1 MENWVILKNAVYL
14 WNNIPINKI
23 MAKINVIGRWL
34 GVMVVGMTATGARA
48 EVVINEVMQS
58 NVYGIMDDLND
69 FPDSWVELYNTG
81 SETVDVTGY
90 GLGTKDKF
98 KKAYKL
104 PAATIAPGGY
114 LLVYCDKVG
123 EGLHADFR
131 VDSGKG
137 DVFLFDSD
145 GNVLEQLSLKKQL
158 SPDIAYGRKSDG
170 ADKWGYQLVASPGA
184 ANTSGVSDVLLPEVT
199 FSEAGGV
206 WSETHKITLELNVA
220 DAPEGTTIIY
230 TTDGREPQPGKA
242 PVYSSPITVS
252 SSKVVRAK
260 AICDGCLSRPSNAQ
274 SYIFYG
280 REMKIPVISLAI
292 DNDYLYDNKI
302 GIFADGYGG
311 HDNENYRHDWRR
323 PLNIE
328 MFDADGAASVINQI
342 GETRVQGG
350 YTRSNALKSM
360 CVYANKRFG
369 EKRLAYEFW
378 AKDKPGVNEP
388 KSIVLRDGGNDY
400 MWAYYRDGL
409 AQRAIGR
416 NTEIDWQG
424 YSPAVVYIN
433 GKYHGMLAIRER
445 SNDDYVAANYDGLE
459 DIDMFENWYELKVGD
474 EVARDEF
481 FDFIN
486 SGQPHTF
493 DDWAQRM
500 NMESYVNLM
509 SLNYWIYNT
518 DFPHNNTVMWR
529 RTDGTDGRW
538 QWLVKDCDFGFGAW
552 NSNENVRKN
561 FTDFLNN
568 NTWDVQIPYVMF
580 RELMKNDD
588 FQKYF
593 ADHLIVYTGDFLTKD
608 ALNALLDE
616 INEENYGEQRRSHD
630 TWKNQS
636 GAWWSNFD
644 DNVGFI
650 YGWISQ
656 RASVMPSLI
665 KHSFKLGST
674 VDLVVNK
681 TLDADEA
688 ASLHITYNGVK
699 LTRGVFEGKEYQG
712 RSVTLAGDPE
722 DHIVAWDVRIGGDIQ
737 RVEGSSVTLPISE
750 LKRYQVDA
758 VVDLNGISDIALEQG
773 LSYSLAD
780 GIVTSPEPITVYD
793 LSGRPVAPASTSVI
807 LPARGLYILTSG
819 SLSAKIAW

>member
-1 MENWVILKNAVYL
+1 M
-14 WNNIPINKI
+14 NISII
-23 MAKINVIGRWL
+23 RFLTIITIA
-34 GVMVVGMTATGARA
+34 AAASGARG

-58 NVYGIMDDLND
+58 NVNGIMDDLND
-69 FPDSWVELYNTG
+69 FPDSWVELYNSG
-81 SETVDVTGY
+81 SSPVDVTGY

-98 KKAYKL
+98 KKSYLL
-104 PAATIAPGGY
+104 PSATIAPHGY

-137 DVFLFDSD
+137 DVYLFNAAGDVV
-145 GNVLEQLSLKKQL
+145 GQVSLKKQL
-158 SPDIAYGRKSDG
+158 APDIAYGRVSDG
-170 ADKWGYQLVASPGA
+170 SEEWGYQLTSSPGA

-199 FSEAGGV
+199 FSEPGGV
-206 WSETHKITLELNVA
+206 WSSTSKFSLTLSVP

-242 PVYSSPITVS
+242 PVYTQPLNIN

-274 SYIFYG
+274 SYIFPG
-280 REMKIPVISLAI
+280 RNIEIPVISLAI

-311 HDNENYRHDWRR
+311 QGNENYRQDWRR

-328 MFDADGAASVINQI
+328 VFEQQDVPAVINQI

-360 CVYANKRFG
+360 CLYANKRFG

-378 AKDKPGVNEP
+378 PVDKPGVNEP

-400 MWAYYRDGL
+400 MWAYFRDAL

-424 YSPAVVYIN
+424 YSPAVIYIN

-445 SNDDYVAANYDGLE
+445 SNEDYVEANYDGLE
-459 DIDMFENWYELKVGD
+459 DIDMFENWYELKAGD
-474 EVARDEF
+474 TVARDDF

-486 SGQPHTF
+486 SGDAHTF
-493 DDWAQRM
+493 DDWAGRM

-509 SLNYWIYNT
+509 AINYWIYNT

-552 NSNENVRKN
+552 NSNDNVRKN
-561 FTDFLNN
+561 YTDFLNT
-568 NTWDVQIPYVMF
+568 NTWDLQLPYIMF
-580 RELMKNDD
+580 RELMKNAD

-593 ADHLIVYTGDFLTKD
+593 ADHLIVYTGDFLSEAGLKD
-608 ALNALLDE
+608 LLEE
-616 INEENYGEQRRSHD
+616 IYAESHGEQKRSHD

-636 GAWWSNFD
+636 GAWWSDFD
-644 DNVGFI
+644 GNVDFI
-650 YGWISQ
+650 RGWISQ
-656 RASVMPSLI
+656 RASVMPTLI
-665 KHSFKLGST
+665 KRSFSLGSM
-674 VDLVVNK
+674 VDLSVNK
-681 TLDADEA
+681 SLAADEA
-688 ASLHITYNGVK
+688 AALHITYNGVK

-712 RSVTLAGDPE
+712 RTVTLAGAPE
-722 DHIVAWDVRIGGDIQ
+722 DNIVAWELRKGGEYTKID
-737 RVEGSSVTLPISE
+737 GSSITVPIDE
-750 LKRYQVDA
+750 LKKYTVDA
-758 VVDLNGISDIALEQG
+758 VIDHTGIADISAEPG
-773 LSYSLAD
+773 MRYTVAD
-780 GIVTSPEPITVYD
+780 GVVTSALPLSVYD
-793 LSGRPVAPASTSVI
+793 INGRLVAPASNSVT
-807 LPARGLYILTSG
+807 LPARGLYIITSG
-819 SLSAKIAW
+819 THTSKITW